1 MAKATRKKTPVAPM
15 IEFSRSRDIPFN
27 RIHLSDS
34 NVRQIDVEDGL
45 DELTH
50 DIDRREDIVQGLNVR
65 AVLDADGAETGDF
78 ETPAGGRRYRA
89 IARLVQAGRFPADGL
104 VPCLVKK
111 ANAKTSAV
119 DDSYAENVIRLALH
133 PLDQFKAFK
142 RMVDDGMSKE
152 EVADAYR
159 TTPRYI
165 AQRLR
170 LARVATSLLD
180 VYARGEMTLAML
192 EAFTVNPH
200 HARQEQVWEAIQRS
214 HNRQPWHIRDLL
226 TETTVPTDD
235 KRALFVGVD
244 AYEQAGGVMLR
255 DLFSDED
262 EGWLENPEL
271 LDRLVSD
278 KLKAIADEVAA
289 EGWKWVA
296 VDTDLP
302 YGHDRGLRILAGT
315 FLDLTDAERATREA
329 LREEYERLEAENA
342 DYDELPDDVDA
353 RLGEIEAALAA
364 FEKRPTIYDEAEI
377 ARAGVFISIGRA
389 GELVVAR
396 GYVRPEDEAPVDV
409 EGQDNAGDGEPG
421 AETGA
426 VAAHA
431 GVQRAVITIGG
442 EPVDAE
448 DDEDETI
455 KPLPERLVIE
465 LTAHRTLALHEA
477 LANNPHVAM
486 TTLLHRMVMERYHYS
501 APTGCLEISVRQP
514 YLSTQGN
521 DLGETP
527 SAKAIGERYDAW
539 KADMPTDEGALWDW
553 LAALD
558 DASRMALLAH
568 CVSYG
573 INALYERPNPHSGS
587 GVSQHG
593 LDRRLSGADRIA
605 RATGFDMVVDG
616 GWRPTVSNY
625 LGRVT
630 KPRILEA
637 VREGA
642 GERAAQLI
650 GHLKKGD
657 MAKEAERLLAD
668 TGWLPE
674 PLRLADLDGDV
685 AGAEGGGEAQ
695 ELPDF
700 LADDEDDGDGTDD
713 TDTADLDDER
723 HLAAAE

>member
-1 MAKATRKKTPVAPM
+1 MAKAATRKKTPVVPM

-27 RIHLSDS
+27 RIRLSES
-34 NVRQIDVEDGL
+34 NVRAIDVENGL

-50 DIDRREDIVQGLNVR
+50 DIDRREDLVMGLNVR
-65 AVLDADGAETGDF
+65 AILDEAGAETGEF

-89 IARLVQAGRFPADGL
+89 IARLVAAGRFPEDGL

-119 DDSYAENVIRLALH
+119 DDSYAENVVRLALH
-133 PLDQFKAFK
+133 PLDQFKAFR
-142 RMVDDGMSKE
+142 RMVDGGMSKE

-170 LARVATSLLD
+170 LARVAPSLMD
-180 VYARGEMTLAML
+180 AYARTEMTLAML
-192 EAFTVNPH
+192 EAFTVNPSH
-200 HARQEQVWEAIQRS
+200 ERQEQVWEAIQRS
-214 HNRQPWHIRDLL
+214 HNRQPWYIRDLL

-235 KRALFVGVD
+235 KRVQFVGVE

-278 KLKAIADEVAA
+278 KLKAIAEDVAA
-289 EGWKWVA
+289 EGWKWIE

-302 YGHDRGLRILAGT
+302 YGYDRGLRVIAST
-315 FLDLTDAERATREA
+315 PLDLTDAERAAREA
-329 LREEYERLEAENA
+329 LREEYDRLEA
-342 DYDELPDDVDA
+342 DYSDHDELPDEIDA
-353 RLGEIEAALAA
+353 RLGEIEAALTA
-364 FEKRPTIYDEAEI
+364 FEKRPAIYDANEI
-377 ARAGVFISIGRA
+377 ARAGVFISIDRA
-389 GELVVAR
+389 GELVITR
-396 GYVRPEDEAPVDV
+396 GYVRPEDEAPIATDAENDADDSESGS
-409 EGQDNAGDGEPG
+409 EGV
-421 AETGA
+421 T
-426 VAAHA
+426 VAAQT

-448 DDEDETI
+448 DDDDGI
-455 KPLPERLVIE
+455 KPLPERLVVE
-465 LTAHRTLALHEA
+465 LTAHRTLALHDA

-486 TTLLHRMVMERYHYS
+486 TALLHRMVMERYHYS
-501 APTGCLEISVRQP
+501 APTGCMEITVRQP
-514 YLSTQGN
+514 HFGMQAS
-521 DLGETP
+521 DLGDTP
-527 SAKAIGERYDAW
+527 SAKAIDERYDAW
-539 KADMPTDEGALWDW
+539 KADMPSDEGVLWDW

-573 INALYERPNPHSGS
+573 VNALYERPNPHSGS
-587 GVSQHG
+587 GVSEFG
-593 LDRRLSGADRIA
+593 LARRLSGADRIA
-605 RATGFDMVVDG
+605 RATGFDMVADA
-616 GWRPTVSNY
+616 GWRPTVDNY

-657 MAKEAERLLAD
+657 MAKEAERLLAE

-674 PLRLADLDGDV
+674 PLRLIDPDGEVLDGGED
-685 AGAEGGGEAQ
+685 GEGEA
-695 ELPDF
+695 LPDF
-700 LADDEDDGDGTDD
+700 LAGDGEDDEAAD
-713 TDTADLDDER
+713 TEDE
-723 HLAAAE
+723 HVVPVAAE

>member
-1 MAKATRKKTPVAPM
+1 MAKAARKKNPAVAM

-27 RIHLSDS
+27 RIRLSDS
-34 NVRQIDVEDGL
+34 NVREIDVEQGL
-45 DELTH
+45 DELTQ
-50 DIDRREDIVQGLNVR
+50 DIDRREDLVMGLNVR
-65 AVLDADGAETGDF
+65 AVLDDAGAETGDF

-89 IARLVQAGRFPADGL
+89 IARLVAAGRFPEDGL

-119 DDSYAENVIRLALH
+119 DDSYAENVVRLALH

-142 RMVDDGMSKE
+142 RMVDGGMSKE

-170 LARVATSLLD
+170 LARVAPPLMD
-180 VYARGEMTLAML
+180 AYARTEMTLAML
-192 EAFTVNPH
+192 EAFTVNPD

-214 HNRQPWHIRDLL
+214 HNRQPWYIRDLL

-235 KRALFVGVD
+235 KRAQFVGVE
-244 AYEQAGGVMLR
+244 AYEQASGVMLR

-271 LDRLVSD
+271 LDRLVSG

-289 EGWKWVA
+289 EGWKWIE

-302 YGHDRGLRILAGT
+302 YGHDRGLRVLNAT
-315 FLDLTDAERATREA
+315 FPDLTDEERASREA
-329 LREEYERLEAENA
+329 LREEYERLEAEHA
-342 DYDELPDDVDA
+342 DYDELPDDIDA
-353 RLGEIEAALAA
+353 RLGEIEAALSA
-364 FEKRPTIYDEAEI
+364 FEKRPAIYDVDEI
-377 ARAGVFISIGRA
+377 ARAGVFISIDRA
-389 GELVVAR
+389 GQLVIAR
-396 GYVRPEDEAPVDV
+396 GYVRPEDEAPVTVDG
-409 EGQDNAGDGEPG
+409 EHDAGDGESD
-421 AETGA
+421 AEGGA
-426 VAAHA
+426 VAAQA
-431 GVQRAVITIGG
+431 SVQRAVITIGG
-442 EPVDAE
+442 EPIDAE
-448 DDEDETI
+448 DDEDDAI

-465 LTAHRTLALHEA
+465 LTAHRTLALGDA

-486 TTLLHRMVMERYHYS
+486 TALLHRMVMERYHYS
-501 APTGCLEISVRQP
+501 APTGCIEISVRQQR
-514 YLSTQGN
+514 LGVQGG
-521 DLGETP
+521 DLGDTP
-527 SAKAIGERYDAW
+527 SAKAIDERFAAW
-539 KADMPTDEGALWDW
+539 KADIPSDEGALWDW
-553 LAALD
+553 IAALD
-558 DASRMALLAH
+558 DTSRMALLAH

-573 INALYERPNPHSGS
+573 VNALYERPNPHSGS
-587 GVSQHG
+587 GISQFG

-605 RATGFDMVVDG
+605 RATGFDMVMDG
-616 GWRPTVSNY
+616 GWRPTVDNY

-650 GHLKKGD
+650 SHLKKGD
-657 MAKEAERLLAD
+657 MAKEAQRLLAE

-674 PLRLADLDGDV
+674 PLRLVELDGDAAD
-685 AGAEGGGEAQ
+685 AGDVGDGEA
-695 ELPDF
+695 LPDF
-700 LADDEDDGDGTDD
+700 LAGNGDEDEATE
-713 TDTADLDDER
+713 AEDE
-723 HLAAAE
+723 HVVLVAAE

>member
-1 MAKATRKKTPVAPM
+1 M

-27 RIHLSDS
+27 RIRLSDS
-34 NVRQIDVEDGL
+34 NVREIDVEDGL

-165 AQRLR
+165 YQRLR
-170 LARVATSLLD
+170 LARVAPSLLD
-180 VYARGEMTLAML
+180 AYARSEMTLAML

-200 HARQEQVWEAIQRS
+200 HGRQEQVWEAIQRS
-214 HNRQPWHIRDLL
+214 HNRQTWHIRDLL

-302 YGHDRGLRILAGT
+302 YGHDRGLRVLTGT
-315 FLDLTDAERATREA
+315 FLDLTDAERAAREA
-329 LREEYERLEAENA
+329 LREEYERLEAESA
-342 DYDELPDDVDA
+342 DYDELPDDLDA

-364 FEKRPTIYDEAEI
+364 FEKRPAIYDAAEI
-377 ARAGVFISIGRA
+377 ARAGVFVSIDRA

-421 AETGA
+421 AETGT

-431 GVQRAVITIGG
+431 AVQRAVITIGG

-448 DDEDETI
+448 DDEDDAT

-477 LANNPHVAM
+477 LASNPHVAM
-486 TTLLHRMVMERYHYS
+486 TALLHRMVMERYHYS
-501 APTGCLEISVRQP
+501 APTGCLEISVRQQRFGVQGAD
-514 YLSTQGN
+514 LS
-521 DLGETP
+521 DTP
-527 SAKAIGERYDAW
+527 SAKAIDERFNAW
-539 KADMPTDEGALWDW
+539 KADVPSDEGALWDW
-553 LAALD
+553 IAALD

-568 CVSYG
+568 CVGYG
-573 INALYERPNPHSGS
+573 VNALYERPNPHSGS
-587 GVSQHG
+587 GVSQFG
-593 LDRRLSGADRIA
+593 LDRRLSGANRIA
-605 RATGFDMVVDG
+605 RATGFDMVADG
-616 GWRPTVSNY
+616 GWRPTVDNY

-657 MAKEAERLLAD
+657 MAKEAERLLAE

-674 PLRLADLDGDV
+674 PLRLADLEGDDAQAGGDG
-685 AGAEGGGEAQ
+685 ESQ

-700 LADDEDDGDGTDD
+700 LSDDVDGDEP
-713 TDTADLDDER
+713 AEEDEVMM
-723 HLAAAE
+723 AAE

>member
-1 MAKATRKKTPVAPM
+1 MAKAARKKAPAAAM

-27 RIHLSDS
+27 RIRLSDS
-34 NVRQIDVEDGL
+34 NVREIDVEDGL

-50 DIDRREDIVQGLNVR
+50 DIDRREDLVMGLNVR

-89 IARLVQAGRFPADGL
+89 IARLVAAGRFPADGL

-142 RMVDDGMSKE
+142 RMVDGGMSKE

-170 LARVATSLLD
+170 LARVAAPLLD
-180 VYARGEMTLAML
+180 VYARGEMSLAML

-235 KRALFVGVD
+235 KRVLFVGVE

-289 EGWKWVA
+289 EGWKWIS

-302 YGHDRGLRILAGT
+302 YGHDRGLRVLTGT
-315 FLDLTDAERATREA
+315 ILDLTDTERTTREA
-329 LREEYERLEAENA
+329 LREEYARLDAEHA
-342 DYDELPDDVDA
+342 DCDELPDEADA

-364 FEKRPTIYDEAEI
+364 FEKRPTICDDADI
-377 ARAGVFISIGRA
+377 ARAGVFISIDRA

-409 EGQDNAGDGEPG
+409 EDPGDATDGEPD
-421 AETGA
+421 
-426 VAAHA
+426 AARQ
-431 GVQRAVITIGG
+431 GVQRAIITIGG

-448 DDEDETI
+448 DDEEDSI

-477 LANNPHVAM
+477 LASNPHVAM
-486 TTLLHRMVMERYHYS
+486 TTLLHRMVMERYHYA

-514 YLSTQGN
+514 FFSAQGSV
-521 DLGETP
+521 LGDTP
-527 SAKAIGERYDAW
+527 SAKAITERYDAW

-553 LAALD
+553 LSVLD

-568 CVSYG
+568 CVSYAV
-573 INALYERPNPHSGS
+573 NALYERPNP
-587 GVSQHG
+587 Q
-593 LDRRLSGADRIA
+593 
-605 RATGFDMVVDG
+605 
-616 GWRPTVSNY
+616 
-625 LGRVT
+625 
-630 KPRILEA
+630 
-637 VREGA
+637 
-642 GERAAQLI
+642 
-650 GHLKKGD
+650 
-657 MAKEAERLLAD
+657 
-668 TGWLPE
+668 
-674 PLRLADLDGDV
+674 
-685 AGAEGGGEAQ
+685 
-695 ELPDF
+695 
-700 LADDEDDGDGTDD
+700 
-713 TDTADLDDER
+713 
-723 HLAAAE
+723 

>member
-1 MAKATRKKTPVAPM
+1 MAKAATRKKKPVVAM

-27 RIHLSDS
+27 RIRLSES
-34 NVRQIDVEDGL
+34 NVREIDVEDGL

-50 DIDRREDIVQGLNVR
+50 DIDRREDLVMGLNVR
-65 AVLDADGAETGDF
+65 AILDDAGAETGDF

-89 IARLVQAGRFPADGL
+89 IARLVAAGRFPEDGL

-119 DDSYAENVIRLALH
+119 DDSYAENVIRMALH

-142 RMVDDGMSKE
+142 RMVDGGMSKE

-170 LARVATSLLD
+170 LARVAPSLLD
-180 VYARGEMTLAML
+180 AYARAEMTLAML
-192 EAFTVNPH
+192 EAFTVNPD

-214 HNRQPWHIRDLL
+214 HNRQPWYIRDLL
-226 TETTVPTDD
+226 TETTVPIDD
-235 KRALFVGVD
+235 KRAQFVGVE

-262 EGWLENPEL
+262 EGWLENPAL

-278 KLKAIADEVAA
+278 KLKVIADEVAA
-289 EGWKWVA
+289 EGWKWIE

-302 YGHDRGLRILAGT
+302 YGHDRGLRVLTAT
-315 FLDLTDAERATREA
+315 FADLSEEERAAGEA
-329 LREEYERLEAENA
+329 LREEYERLEAEHA
-342 DYDELPDDVDA
+342 DCDELPDDIDA
-353 RLGEIEAALAA
+353 RLGEIEAALDA
-364 FEKRPTIYDEAEI
+364 FENRPAIYDAAEI
-377 ARAGVFISIGRA
+377 ARAGVFISIDRA

-396 GYVRPEDEAPVDV
+396 GYVRPEDEAPVAVDG
-409 EGQDNAGDGEPG
+409 EDDAGDGEPG
-421 AETGA
+421 AESA
-426 VAAHA
+426 VAAQA
-431 GVQRAVITIGG
+431 GVQRAVITLGG

-448 DDEDETI
+448 DDEDDAI

-486 TTLLHRMVMERYHYS
+486 TALLHRMVMERYHYA
-501 APTGCLEISVRQP
+501 APTGCLEISVRQQRFGVQGAD
-514 YLSTQGN
+514 LS
-521 DLGETP
+521 DTP
-527 SAKAIGERYDAW
+527 SAKAIDERFAAW
-539 KADMPTDEGALWDW
+539 KADMPTDEGTLWDW
-553 LAALD
+553 IAALD
-558 DASRMALLAH
+558 EASRMALLAH

-573 INALYERPNPHSGS
+573 VNALYERPNPHSGS
-587 GVSQHG
+587 GVSQFG

-605 RATGFDMVVDG
+605 RATGFDMVADG
-616 GWRPTVSNY
+616 GWRPTVDNY

-650 GHLKKGD
+650 SHLKKGD
-657 MAKEAERLLAD
+657 MAKEAERLLAE

-674 PLRLADLDGDV
+674 PLRLVELDGDAAD
-685 AGAEGGGEAQ
+685 AGDAGDVES
-695 ELPDF
+695 LPDF
-700 LADDEDDGDGTDD
+700 LAGDGDED
-713 TDTADLDDER
+713 E
-723 HLAAAE
+723 AAEAEDEHVALVAAE

>member
-1 MAKATRKKTPVAPM
+1 MAKAATRKKKPVVAM

-27 RIHLSDS
+27 RIRLSES
-34 NVRQIDVEDGL
+34 NVREIDVEDGL

-50 DIDRREDIVQGLNVR
+50 DIDRREDLVMGLNVR
-65 AVLDADGAETGDF
+65 AILDDAGAETGDF

-89 IARLVQAGRFPADGL
+89 IARLVAAGRFPEDGL

-119 DDSYAENVIRLALH
+119 DDSYAENVIRMALH

-142 RMVDDGMSKE
+142 RMVDGGMSKE

-170 LARVATSLLD
+170 LARVAPSLLD
-180 VYARGEMTLAML
+180 AYARAEMTLAML
-192 EAFTVNPH
+192 EAFTVNPD

-214 HNRQPWHIRDLL
+214 HNRQPWYIRDLL
-226 TETTVPTDD
+226 TETTVPIDD
-235 KRALFVGVD
+235 KRAQFVGVE

-262 EGWLENPEL
+262 EGWLENPAL

-278 KLKAIADEVAA
+278 KLKVIADEVAA
-289 EGWKWVA
+289 EGWKWIE

-302 YGHDRGLRILAGT
+302 YGHDRGLRVLTAT
-315 FLDLTDAERATREA
+315 FADLSEEERAAREA
-329 LREEYERLEAENA
+329 LREEYERLEAEHA
-342 DYDELPDDVDA
+342 DCDELPDDIDA
-353 RLGEIEAALAA
+353 RLGEIEAALDA
-364 FEKRPTIYDEAEI
+364 FENRPAIYDAAEI
-377 ARAGVFISIGRA
+377 ARAGVFISIDRA

-396 GYVRPEDEAPVDV
+396 GYVRPEDEAPVAVDG
-409 EGQDNAGDGEPG
+409 EDDAGDGEPG
-421 AETGA
+421 AESA
-426 VAAHA
+426 VAAQA
-431 GVQRAVITIGG
+431 GVQRAVITLGG

-448 DDEDETI
+448 DDEDDAI

-486 TTLLHRMVMERYHYS
+486 TALLHRMVMERYHYA
-501 APTGCLEISVRQP
+501 APTGCLEISVRQQRFGVQGAD
-514 YLSTQGN
+514 LS
-521 DLGETP
+521 DTP
-527 SAKAIGERYDAW
+527 SAKAIDERFAAW
-539 KADMPTDEGALWDW
+539 KADMPTDEGTLWDW
-553 LAALD
+553 IAALD
-558 DASRMALLAH
+558 EASRMALLAH

-573 INALYERPNPHSGS
+573 VNALYERPNPHSGS
-587 GVSQHG
+587 GVSQFG

-605 RATGFDMVVDG
+605 RATGFDMVADG
-616 GWRPTVSNY
+616 GWRPTVDNY

-650 GHLKKGD
+650 SHLKKGD
-657 MAKEAERLLAD
+657 MAKEAERLLAE

-674 PLRLADLDGDV
+674 PLRLVELDGDAAD
-685 AGAEGGGEAQ
+685 AGDAGDVES
-695 ELPDF
+695 LPDF
-700 LADDEDDGDGTDD
+700 LAGDGDED
-713 TDTADLDDER
+713 E
-723 HLAAAE
+723 AAEAEDEHVALVAAE